1 MINILLF
8 FHCIQIYDIVI
19 GDITIRYNRTLYA
32 DFTVPYT
39 ESGIAMVVP
48 VRDSINKNTWIFL
61 KPLTPGMWL
70 GSIAFFIY
78 TGVVVFSL
86 EFLGNNQNVRRPIP
100 RQLGILIFFSL
111 FEES

>member
-1 MINILLF
+1 M
-8 FHCIQIYDIVI
+8 I
-19 GDITIRYNRTLYA
+19 GDITIRYNRTFYA

-61 KPLTPGMWL
+61 KPLTSGMWL

-78 TGVVVFSL
+78 TGVVVLSL
-86 EFLGNNQNVRRPIP
+86 EFLGNNPNVRGPIP